1 MRIIQ
6 FPVAATLSA
15 VDVSELMQEVYWLP
29 SQFGSWKRIKVET
42 NRADH
47 DRCRVLLACS
57 YAAFVFT
64 AEILRDT
71 AAMRVSVQ
79 LHRSVVITFWI
90 MSFLPVLAT
99 GWLFATSPAVDES
112 LHRGLL
118 IVWGVCGLVGLHMAV
133 EMRRYSR
140 HILATAREAFGESPF
155 GKSPFGKSPFGDS
168 A

>member
-1 MRIIQ
+1 MRIAQ
-6 FPVAATLSA
+6 FPVPTTLSA
-15 VDVSELMQEVYWLP
+15 VDVSELMQDVYWLP
-29 SQFGSWKRIKVET
+29 SQFGSWKRMRAET
-42 NRADH
+42 HRADH

-71 AAMRVSVQ
+71 GVMRVCVQ

-99 GWLFATSPAVDES
+99 GWLVATSPTVDES
-112 LHRGLL
+112 LPRGLL
-118 IVWGVCGLVGLHMAV
+118 IVWGVCGLVGLHMAL

-140 HILATAREAFGESPF
+140 HVLATAREAFGESPF
-155 GKSPFGKSPFGDS
+155 GDS
-168 A
+168 V